1 MKARFFAL
9 LGVIL
14 GIAMMP
20 LRAQNCFSDLEPCP
34 TSCALVDSVF
44 NWNNELVSTL
54 GIGVFTG
61 AVRIL
66 HTLTV
71 DVDTFVFDG
80 AQVGVLSGS
89 VIVVKSGSVLRIRNS
104 VLTSFQSRWQGIVLE
119 PGASLL
125 VDNSSICGADLAI
138 QATGADPVIPVEV
151 RDSWL
156 YRNGGGVWLGGS
168 AVAPYP
174 FAMTGTLLEG
184 FGAESQYGVRLSDMA
199 SVEVGSALPASSNTF
214 RELDRGI
221 WSESSSAQVSNNEF
235 EDIQDLSATG
245 QGYAVWAQCQEAATC
260 ILRVGTS
267 VARSNR
273 MKDCRIGVYARGLDS
288 VNVSDN
294 TMWRDSGL
302 FERGVEVSRTQV
314 GIVVGADTL
323 RGFSDRGIYLYE
335 NPSPGAV
342 APMFS
347 ATVNGNVLQGAAGAG
362 IRGVLVMDM
371 GGELRVRSNTIQGVL
386 RGITVQDAPLGT
398 QVRVDA
404 NEVAYRY
411 LAADGLNPAAGIAL
425 LDVAGPLV
433 YHNNIRGN
441 CGSPCSVPTSTTG
454 RIRGMQLFGTSDA
467 RVFSNYVEQSGAGL
481 YILQA
486 NTEGNAVCNAFHNTY
501 SGVVWDDLPSG
512 GFGIS
517 VGSTFRVFGGL
528 PDLASDNTWTS
539 SLPTPFEP
547 IRSFSINGSDAA
559 TVQWYHRNTPT
570 FDFPAGTNLF
580 DILSGATLLSLFSG
594 VESPICDSLAIFG
607 ESALVGGG
615 GSESDFGGGDS
626 PADLSEAWESLLD
639 AESSWDNPSPALYS
653 YLEQAYHQG
662 LTHPKVEAA
671 LDRTQIRELA
681 GLQEAWRRG
690 DPITAQSICNS
701 LSPVNTTEAGLK
713 DLWQIRLSA
722 EQEDRPGQYSG
733 DELEVLNSWAA
744 EDAWHTGSA
753 WVMAQ
758 GMLGRSELP
767 GVWNLEATTENRLA
781 ITDNLA
787 TLFPNPAQ
795 DVVFVQ
801 SSDQASE
808 LTITDIQCRVWVRE
822 AVPAKQQVAVSV
834 AEIPVGLYLVELRF
848 LDGQVAHRDKLYIQ
862 R

>member
-184 FGAESQYGVRLSDMA
+184 FGAESQYGVRLSNMA

-433 YHNNIRGN
+433 YHNRIRGN
-441 CGSPCSVPTSTTG
+441 CTAPCSVPTSTTG
-454 RIRGMQLFGTSDA
+454 RIRGMQLFGTNDA

-501 SGVVWDDLPSG
+501 SGVVWDDLPTG

-539 SLPTPFEP
+539 SLPAPFEP
-547 IRSFSINGSDAA
+547 IRSFSINGSLANSVD
-559 TVQWYHRNTPT
+559 WYHRNTAT
-570 FDFPAGTNLF
+570 FDFPAGTIQRDMPPSTFLTTS
-580 DILSGATLLSLFSG
+580 IG
-594 VESPICDSLAIFG
+594 VASAICDTLALFG

-615 GSESDFGGGDS
+615 GEESEYGGGS
-626 PADLSEAWESLLD
+626 SYAELSNAWESILD

-653 YLEQAYHQG
+653 YLEQANHHG
-662 LTHPKVEAA
+662 LTHLKVEAA
-671 LDRTQIRELA
+671 LNQTQIRELA
-681 GLQEAWRRG
+681 GLTAAWRSADVDG
-690 DPITAQSICNS
+690 ATSVLHA
-701 LSPVNTTEAGLK
+701 LSPTNPTEAGLQQ
-713 DLWQIRLSA
+713 LWQIRIAA
-722 EQEDRPGQYSG
+722 EEEGRPGQYSS
-733 DELEVLNSWAA
+733 DELEVLHSWAA
-744 EDAWHTGSA
+744 EDAWQTGSA

-767 GVWNLEATTENRLA
+767 GVWNLEATSESRLA
-781 ITDNLA
+781 LVEKPVILY
-787 TLFPNPAQ
+787 PNPAQ
-795 DVVFVQ
+795 DRVFIKG
-801 SSDQASE
+801 SDQSSE
-808 LTITDIQCRVWVRE
+808 LTIADMQGKEWVRE
-822 AVPAKQQVAVSV
+822 AVPAQEQVAVSV
-834 AEIPVGLYLVELRF
+834 AELPVGFYLVELRD
-848 LDGQVAHRDKLYIQ
+848 LEGQVAYRDKLYIQ